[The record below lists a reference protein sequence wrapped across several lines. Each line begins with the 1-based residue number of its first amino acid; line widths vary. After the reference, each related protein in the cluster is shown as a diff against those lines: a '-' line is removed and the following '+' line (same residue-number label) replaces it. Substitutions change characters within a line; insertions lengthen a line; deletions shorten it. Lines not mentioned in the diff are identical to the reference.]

1 MNLAGSGQK
10 SLHGHKPQK
19 TKLYA
24 EDPLDHCA
32 KNGRT
37 LREEKENKKSEKRRE
52 GETEGRRKEE
62 MKR

>member
-37 LREEKENKKSEKRRE
+37 LREEKEKKKVKRE
-52 GETEGRRKEE
+52 GKERQKEE
-62 MKR
+62 ERKR